1 VLIERSVRALGVV
14 VLEVLLQHRRAVPPS
29 RVLVVVDRDQENT
42 VAVIRGGNATIYVSD
57 MQRAVDF
64 YRDTLELAL
73 VFRAGDH
80 WAELDAGGGLYLGLH
95 PASAGGPAPG
105 TRGGITVGF
114 AVDEPI
120 AQAVETLKNR
130 GVIVDGPVV
139 DEGGLALAFFTDPDG
154 NPLYLAET
162 ANGGRG

>member
-1 VLIERSVRALGVV
+1 
-14 VLEVLLQHRRAVPPS
+14 LL
-29 RVLVVVDRDQENT
+29 LVVHGDRDNT

-64 YRDTLELAL
+64 YHDTLELRL

-80 WAELDAGGGLYLGLH
+80 WAELDAGGGLHLGLH
-95 PASAGGPAPG
+95 PTPRRGPAPG
-105 TRGGITVGF
+105 TPGAITVGL

-120 AQAVETLKNR
+120 AQVVQTLRNR
-130 GVIVDGPVV
+130 GVTVDGPVME
-139 DEGGLALAFFTDPDG
+139 EGGLALAFLSDPDG

-162 ANGGRG
+162 ADGRS